1 MDTLLFYSEEVPD
14 MQGSCEYYH
23 CNVKSTSY
31 LMSFSHNLE
40 YVTKISLV
48 EWVISKITQ
57 LKNQSIDEWKNIGTV
72 GSLEKRKQ

>member
-1 MDTLLFYSEEVPD
+1 
-14 MQGSCEYYH
+14 
-23 CNVKSTSY
+23 
-31 LMSFSHNLE
+31 MSFSHNLE

-57 LKNQSIDEWKNIGTV
+57 LKNQSIDEWKNIDTV